1 MSLYANTPLVIALS
15 KGRPLKQLL
24 ERLDQLDISP
34 IEDMLVSRKLVFDTH
49 HSNIKLMVLRG
60 LDVATYVDHGI
71 ADIGMVGKDVLL
83 EYEGDGFYEPL
94 DLKIAGCEM
103 MEAGMVNEPA
113 LPRRLRVAT
122 KFTQTAKKYYA
133 QKGIQIDMIKLTGA
147 MELAPVMGL
156 AHRIID
162 IVETGSTL
170 KANGLETKAHVCSI
184 SSRLIVNKVA
194 FKTKQIAIQ
203 SIIDALGL
211 ETG

>member
-15 KGRPLKQLL
+15 KGRPLKRLL

-83 EYEGDGFYEPL
+83 EFECDGFYEPL
-94 DLKIAGCEM
+94 ELKIAECEM

>member
-94 DLKIAGCEM
+94 DLKIAECEM

-122 KFTQTAKKYYA
+122 KFTQTAKKYHA

>member
-1 MSLYANTPLVIALS
+1 MYANTPLVIALS

-94 DLKIAGCEM
+94 DLKIAECEM

-203 SIIDALGL
+203 SVIDALGL

>member
-94 DLKIAGCEM
+94 DLKIAECEM

-133 QKGIQIDMIKLTGA
+133 QKIY
-147 MELAPVMGL
+147 
-156 AHRIID
+156 
-162 IVETGSTL
+162 
-170 KANGLETKAHVCSI
+170 N
-184 SSRLIVNKVA
+184 
-194 FKTKQIAIQ
+194 
-203 SIIDALGL
+203 
-211 ETG
+211 

>member
-1 MSLYANTPLVIALS
+1 VSLHANTPLVIALS

-94 DLKIAGCEM
+94 DLKIAECEM

-203 SIIDALGL
+203 SVIDALGL

>member
-1 MSLYANTPLVIALS
+1 MYANTPLVIALS
-15 KGRPLKQLL
+15 KGRPLKRLL

-94 DLKIAGCEM
+94 DLKIAECEM

-203 SIIDALGL
+203 SVIDALGL

>member
-94 DLKIAGCEM
+94 DLKIAECEM

-203 SIIDALGL
+203 SVIDALRL

>member
-83 EYEGDGFYEPL
+83 EFEGDGFYEPL
-94 DLKIAGCEM
+94 DLKIAECEM

-203 SIIDALGL
+203 SVIDALRL

>member
-94 DLKIAGCEM
+94 DLKIAECEM

-133 QKGIQIDMIKLTGA
+133 QKGTQIDMIKLTGA

-203 SIIDALGL
+203 SVIDALGL

>member
-15 KGRPLKQLL
+15 KGRPLKRLL

-94 DLKIAGCEM
+94 DLKIAECEM

>member
-1 MSLYANTPLVIALS
+1 
-15 KGRPLKQLL
+15 
-24 ERLDQLDISP
+24 
-34 IEDMLVSRKLVFDTH
+34 
-49 HSNIKLMVLRG
+49 
-60 LDVATYVDHGI
+60 
-71 ADIGMVGKDVLL
+71 MVGKDVLL

-94 DLKIAGCEM
+94 DLKIAECEM

>member
-15 KGRPLKQLL
+15 KGRPLKRLL

-34 IEDMLVSRKLVFDTH
+34 IEVMLVSRKLVFDTH

-94 DLKIAGCEM
+94 DLKIAECEM
-103 MEAGMVNEPA
+103 MEAGMVNEPT

>member
-15 KGRPLKQLL
+15 KGRPLKRLL

-94 DLKIAGCEM
+94 DLKIAECEM

-203 SIIDALGL
+203 SVIDALGL

>member
-83 EYEGDGFYEPL
+83 EFEGDGFYEPL
-94 DLKIAGCEM
+94 DLKIAECEM

-203 SIIDALGL
+203 SVIDALGL

>member
-83 EYEGDGFYEPL
+83 EFEGDGFYEPL
-94 DLKIAGCEM
+94 DLKIAECEM

>member
-1 MSLYANTPLVIALS
+1 VIALS

-71 ADIGMVGKDVLL
+71 ADIGMVGKDVFL

-94 DLKIAGCEM
+94 DLKIAECEM

-203 SIIDALGL
+203 SVIDALGL

>member
-15 KGRPLKQLL
+15 KGRPLKRLL

-94 DLKIAGCEM
+94 DLKIAECEM

-133 QKGIQIDMIKLTGA
+133 QKGIQIDMIKLTGT

>member
-24 ERLDQLDISP
+24 ERLDQLDIRP
-34 IEDMLVSRKLVFDTH
+34 IEDMLVSRKLVFDTQ

-83 EYEGDGFYEPL
+83 EFEGDGFYEPL
-94 DLKIAGCEM
+94 DLKIAQCEM
-103 MEAGMVNEPA
+103 MEAGMVDEPD

-122 KFTQTAKKYYA
+122 KFIQTAKKYYA

-170 KANGLETKAHVCSI
+170 KANGLEAKALVCSV

-194 FKTKQIAIQ
+194 FKTKQVAIEGL
-203 SIIDALGL
+203 IDALGSAT
-211 ETG
+211 E

>member
-1 MSLYANTPLVIALS
+1 MALYANTPLVIALS

-24 ERLDQLDISP
+24 ERLARLEIRP
-34 IEDMLVSRKLVFDTH
+34 IEDMLVSRKLVFDTQ

-71 ADIGMVGKDVLL
+71 ADLGMVGKDVLL
-83 EYEGDGFYEPL
+83 EFEGDGFYEPL
-94 DLKIAGCEM
+94 DLKIAQCEI
-103 MEAGMVNEPA
+103 MEAGMIDEPA

-122 KFTQTAKKYYA
+122 KFVQTAKKYYA
-133 QKGIQIDMIKLTGA
+133 QKGVQIDMIKLTGA

-170 KANGLETKAHVCSI
+170 RANGLEPKAQVCSI

-194 FKTKQIAIQ
+194 FKTKQIAIEAV
-203 SIIDALGL
+203 IEALGS
-211 ETG
+211 EAE

>member
-24 ERLDQLDISP
+24 ERLDQLNISP

-49 HSNIKLMVLRG
+49 HSNIKLRVLRG

-94 DLKIAGCEM
+94 DLKIAECEM

-203 SIIDALGL
+203 SVIDALRL

>member
-1 MSLYANTPLVIALS
+1 VSLYANTPLVIALS

-94 DLKIAGCEM
+94 DLKIAECEM

-203 SIIDALGL
+203 SVIDALGL

>member
-94 DLKIAGCEM
+94 DLKIAECEM

>member
-15 KGRPLKQLL
+15 KGRPLKRLL
-24 ERLDQLDISP
+24 ERLDQLNISP

-94 DLKIAGCEM
+94 DLKIAECEM

-203 SIIDALGL
+203 SVIDALGL

>member
-1 MSLYANTPLVIALS
+1 VIALS

-94 DLKIAGCEM
+94 DLKIAECEM

-203 SIIDALGL
+203 SVIDALGL

>member
-83 EYEGDGFYEPL
+83 EFEGDGFYEPL
-94 DLKIAGCEM
+94 DLKIAECEM

-184 SSRLIVNKVA
+184 SSRLIVNKGA

-203 SIIDALGL
+203 SVIDALGL

>member
-94 DLKIAGCEM
+94 DLKIAECEM
-103 MEAGMVNEPA
+103 MEAGMVNEPT

-203 SIIDALGL
+203 SVIDALGL

>member
-24 ERLDQLDISP
+24 DRLDQLDISP
-34 IEDMLVSRKLVFDTH
+34 IEDMLVSRKLVFDTYN
-49 HSNIKLMVLRG
+49 SNIKLMVLRG

-94 DLKIAGCEM
+94 DLKIAECEM